1 MYDQT
6 CFDVAANP
14 SDERSISAPR
24 STVLASKPRRMSFEE
39 LRAHVSV
46 VRRKLVPGQ
55 ALFRAGQP
63 FKAIFLIHAG
73 SVKTCELAEDGR
85 EQVTGFRMAGELI
98 GVESIG
104 LSTYSCDVNA
114 LESCEVWELPYPP
127 VMTACQRIPELHA
140 LLTSALAEE
149 IRRDRSWMLALG
161 TLSAEQ
167 RVAAFVLDVGA
178 RNAESGYSGDHFI
191 LRMSRADMA
200 SFLALKHE
208 TVSRALSHL
217 AETNCIAVERREMRI
232 LDRTR
237 LRRNAGV
244 GTHHVH

>member
-1 MYDQT
+1 MYEQSR
-6 CFDVAANP
+6 FDVAANL
-14 SDERSISAPR
+14 SDRHEVGTFP
-24 STVLASKPRRMSFEE
+24 STVPAARTRRLTFEE
-39 LRAHVSV
+39 LRAHVSI
-46 VRRKLVPGQ
+46 VRRKLDAGQ

-73 SVKTCELAEDGR
+73 SIKTCELAEDGR
-85 EQVTGFRMAGELI
+85 EQVTGFRMAGELV

-104 LSTYSCDVNA
+104 LPTYACDCVA

-127 VMTACQRIPELHA
+127 VMTACQRIPELHM
-140 LLTSALAEE
+140 LLTSALAGE

-167 RVAAFVLDVGA
+167 RVAAFVLEVGA

-217 AETNCIAVERREMRI
+217 ADENCITVDRREMRI
-232 LDRTR
+232 LDRAR

-244 GTHHVH
+244 GAHVH